1 MIRSTFFPLFFL
13 AVLAFSSG
21 AVSQESVYGPP
32 VEIGVA
38 VRGYR
43 FQSRADWSSKYSY
56 AGGGNIAIRLFRG
69 LAVQAGRD
77 VGKGD
82 EPRPDLIDYGDGYKL
97 WTNEKSYQDVT
108 WYGLRYEV
116 PSHYLNITY
125 AGIDFICIGTGMQR
139 TKFGLYSSYKF
150 SDQNGE
156 KVLIDLEEKKK
167 FRVATMTGPYVSL
180 SGRWKFD
187 THESKGTGSWLG
199 AFGLEFGGRYNF
211 YTDSSLR
218 YENVPDPR
226 DSFNSYELFLI
237 AFMKIELLY

>member
-1 MIRSTFFPLFFL
+1 MTRSIVFLLFIFTVSAL
-13 AVLAFSSG
+13 STD

-32 VEIGVA
+32 IEIGISA
-38 VRGYR
+38 RGYR

-56 AGGGNIAIRLFRG
+56 AGGGNLAIRLFRG
-69 LAVQAGRD
+69 LAIQAGRD

-82 EPRPDLIDYGDGYKL
+82 EPRPDLIDYGNGYRI
-97 WTNEKSYQDVT
+97 WTDEKTFQDAV

-116 PSHYLNITY
+116 PAHYFNLTY
-125 AGIDFICIGTGMQR
+125 AGVDFICIGAGIQK

-150 SDQNGE
+150 TENE
-156 KVLIDLEEKKK
+156 LIDLEEKKK

-187 THESKGTGSWLG
+187 TRESKGTGSWLG

-218 YENVPDPR
+218 YDNVPDPK
-226 DSFNSYELFLI
+226 DNFNSYEIFLNV
-237 AFMKIELLY
+237 FMKIKLLY